1 MASDTNR
8 LERGAWTLTLG
19 LGVLLLLGPP
29 LALLLR
35 AGSQPLDLLG
45 ALSHPLL
52 WPALRLSLLTTTCT
66 ILLTLALGTPLAW
79 RLSATRTKLTRALS
93 ALIELPLVVP
103 PAVMGL
109 ALLDLWGRQGVL
121 GAPLTS
127 LVGLPSIAMTP
138 LAVIFAQ
145 LLVSAPL
152 YIKSATTAFGGV
164 DPELIAAARTL
175 GASPRQAWWHVIA
188 PLALPG
194 LVQGAALAWARALGE
209 LGATMLF
216 AGSLSGTTQ
225 TMPLAILE
233 AMELD
238 VNLARAMSMC
248 LGASALLI
256 LAIMRAIVWR
266 THRP

>member
-1 MASDTNR
+1 MGSDTNR
-8 LERGAWTLTLG
+8 LERGAWIFTLG

-29 LALLLR
+29 LALTMR
-35 AGSQPLDLLG
+35 AGAQPLELIS
-45 ALSHPLL
+45 ALRHPLI

-79 RLSATRTKLTRALS
+79 YLSAKQTKLTRTIS

-109 ALLDLWGRQGVL
+109 ALLDLWGRQGLL
-121 GAPLTS
+121 GAPLTTIF
-127 LVGLPSIAMTP
+127 GLPSIAMTP
-138 LAVIFAQ
+138 LAVILAQ

-152 YIKSATTAFGGV
+152 YIKSATTALGGV

-175 GASPRQAWWHVIA
+175 GASPRQTWWHVVA
-188 PLALPG
+188 PSAMPG
-194 LVQGAALAWARALGE
+194 LVQGASLAWARALGE

-216 AGSLSGTTQ
+216 AGSLRGTTQ
-225 TMPLAILE
+225 TMPLAILD

-238 VNLARAMSMC
+238 VHVARAMSMC
-248 LGASALLI
+248 LGASALLT
-256 LAIMRAIVWR
+256 LFAMRAIVWR
-266 THRP
+266 TRRL